1 MKIILQRA
9 LQEVLHC
16 DNRYMLITTKN
27 IKFTESV
34 RRGYIALL
42 SVIVVGAIGTAIL
55 LSIMLSGVSTS
66 KTDFAVQQAG
76 SAKVLAS
83 SCGEE
88 ALQKL
93 LETGTTSSSASV
105 TIGSGTCSYTITS
118 QNGQNI
124 TINATALIGTI
135 TSKVKI
141 VVATTTPSIVLS
153 SWQEV
158 GDF

>member
-1 MKIILQRA
+1 M
-9 LQEVLHC
+9 
-16 DNRYMLITTKN
+16 
-27 IKFTESV
+27 
-34 RRGYIALL
+34 L
-42 SVIVVGAIGTAIL
+42 SV
-55 LSIMLSGVSTS
+55 MLSGINSA
-66 KTDFAVQQAG
+66 KTDLALQQAG
-76 SAKVLAS
+76 SAKVSAA

-93 LETGTTSSSASV
+93 LETGTTSSNGSLI
-105 TIGSGTCSYTITS
+105 IGSSTCSYIITS

-124 TINATALIGTI
+124 TINSTGISGAA

-141 VVATTTPSIVLS
+141 VVATTSPAILLS

>member
-1 MKIILQRA
+1 MSHFL
-9 LQEVLHC
+9 
-16 DNRYMLITTKN
+16 YFKN
-27 IKFTESV
+27 SGV

-42 SVIVVGAIGTAIL
+42 SVIVVGAIGVAVL
-55 LSIMLSGVSTS
+55 LSVMLSGISTS
-66 KTDFAVQQAG
+66 KTDFAVEQSG

-93 LETGTTSSSASV
+93 LETGTTSISATT
-105 TIGSGTCSYTITS
+105 TIGSGVCSYTITN
-118 QNGQNI
+118 QGGQNI
-124 TINATALIGTI
+124 TINAMAVIGTL

-141 VVATTTPSIVLS
+141 VVATTTPAILLS

>member
-1 MKIILQRA
+1 MYRTTKIIKMSH
-9 LQEVLHC
+9 V
-16 DNRYMLITTKN
+16 
-27 IKFTESV
+27 
-34 RRGYIALL
+34 RGYIALL

-55 LSIMLSGVSTS
+55 LSVMLSGVSTS
-66 KTDFAVQQAG
+66 KTDFAVQQSG

-93 LETGTTSSSASV
+93 LETGTTSASATVS
-105 TIGSGTCSYTITS
+105 IGSGTCSYTITS

-124 TINATALIGTI
+124 TINATALIGTV

-141 VVATTTPSIVLS
+141 VVATTTPSIILS

>member
-1 MKIILQRA
+1 MLHTLYKIQ
-9 LQEVLHC
+9 
-16 DNRYMLITTKN
+16 N
-27 IKFTESV
+27 IGGV

-42 SVIVVGAIGTAIL
+42 SVIVIGTIGTAI
-55 LSIMLSGVSTS
+55 MLSVMLLGVSTS
-66 KTDFAVQQAG
+66 KTDFALQQAG

-88 ALQKL
+88 ALQKI
-93 LETGTTSSSASV
+93 LETGTTSSNGNL
-105 TIGSGTCSYTITS
+105 TIASGTCSYVITS

-124 TINATALIGTI
+124 TINSTGIVGTVI
-135 TSKVKI
+135 SKVKI
-141 VVATTTPSIVLS
+141 IISTTTPAILLS

>member
-1 MKIILQRA
+1 MIMNVTFSQLLQK
-9 LQEVLHC
+9 E
-16 DNRYMLITTKN
+16 T
-27 IKFTESV
+27 

-42 SVIVVGAIGTAIL
+42 SVIVIGAIGVAVL
-55 LSIMLSGVSTS
+55 LSVMLSGITTT
-66 KTDFAVQQAG
+66 KTDYVVEQSG

-93 LETGTTSSSASV
+93 LETGTTSINATTS
-105 TIGSGTCSYTITS
+105 IGNGICSYTITS
-118 QNGQNI
+118 QNGENI
-124 TINATALIGTI
+124 TISASAVVGTL
-135 TSKVKI
+135 TSRVKI
-141 VVATTTPSIVLS
+141 VVATTSPSIILS